1 MLKIEYSKIFFVFS
15 DVAGANAILSIVDNL
30 VKKGKVQQKDFFIF
44 SDINRKYF
52 LNYKINIVQN
62 DFETI
67 ENLVDKFKPQYLFS
81 ATSFHNYEHNWRKYF
96 VKNSIPCS
104 AFIDHWVY
112 YKRRFTFDNE
122 TVYPNTIYVINKIA
136 KIEALKEGLPLNSIK
151 VIGNPYYSKVKEFKP
166 KINRKSFF
174 KSIGIKNNKKLITFV
189 SENIKTDIPKDKNG
203 KSILGFD
210 EYESL
215 IKMFNALEELS
226 KTMNEVLDFNYVIKI
241 HPISKK
247 NKFNNILN
255 SFKIFKNI
263 KVVKEVNPLLLNYYS
278 DYICGMF
285 SNMLIEALLMRR
297 KVCRIQIDQKI
308 DLFKFDE
315 IECKPIINY
324 EILKYKLKNDFNY
337 ILNEK

>member
-62 DFETI
+62 EFETI

-210 EYESL
+210 EYDSL
-215 IKMFNALEELS
+215 INMFNALKEVS
-226 KTMNEVLDFNYVIKI
+226 RTNNEILDFNYIIKI
-241 HPISKK
+241 HPISDS
-247 NKFNNILN
+247 NKFDSILNCFKMFNNIYV
-255 SFKIFKNI
+255 I
-263 KVVKEVNPLLLNYYS
+263 KKVNPLLLNFYS

-285 SNMLIEALLMRR
+285 SNMLIEALLMQK
-297 KVCRIQIDQKI
+297 KVCRIQINQKK
-308 DLFKFDE
+308 DLFKFDL
-315 IECKPIINY
+315 IRSYPTVDFKHLINKFKKD
-324 EILKYKLKNDFNY
+324 L
-337 ILNEK
+337 